1 MPFEV
6 TTAVRKMLAMTARKK
21 VVQGATSSGKTY
33 GIIPILYDQAV
44 ATPNLKIT
52 IVAETIPSLKQG
64 ALDIF
69 KNFMY
74 DEGRWDDSC
83 WNATELEYTR
93 ANRSRIQFKSFDTE
107 GKAKAAGKR
116 DILFINE
123 ANHVSFPIADALM
136 IRSKNTWLDFNADSS
151 FWAHTETLNEPNS
164 EFLKLTYLD
173 NEALPSETLEDLMI
187 KKAKGEAEERS
198 GYKGYWWNWW
208 QVYGLGEI
216 GNLQGVVFS
225 NWTQVDYLP
234 EHANLI
240 GYGMDFGYSND
251 PTTLVGIYEADG
263 KTYLDELL
271 YRKGMSNADIG
282 NYMKQL
288 EIPRSSMIYADSA
301 DPKSI
306 AELRTYGFSVMPA
319 QKGKDS
325 IAYGIQLMQDEYFH
339 VTKRSTNMI
348 NELRQYTW
356 LVDKEGKTTNAPIDA
371 FNHCIDGVR
380 YFYQSRRKNTG
391 QYMIR

>member
-1 MPFEV
+1 MLKK
-6 TTAVRKMLAMTARKK
+6 TTAQSKIAALRKRVR
-21 VVQGATSSGKTY
+21 VVQGGSSSSKTFS
-33 GIIPILYDQAV
+33 IIPLLIHYAKSNPNKEISIVSESIPHLRRGAIRDFVKIMEWVGIMDYNLWNKSTLTYNFPNGSFIEFFSGDQ
-44 ATPNLKIT
+44 PDKMR
-52 IVAETIPSLKQG
+52 G
-64 ALDIF
+64 A
-69 KNFMY
+69 
-74 DEGRWDDSC
+74 R
-83 WNATELEYTR
+83 
-93 ANRSRIQFKSFDTE
+93 
-107 GKAKAAGKR
+107 R
-116 DILFINE
+116 DVLFVNE
-123 ANHVSFPIADALM
+123 ANNLSWETYYQLA
-136 IRSKNTWLDFNADSS
+136 IRTREFIYIDYNPSHE
-151 FWAHTETLNEPNS
+151 FWAHTELINKPDVDYII
-164 EFLKLTYLD
+164 LTYRD
-173 NEALPSETLEDLMI
+173 NEALEQSIINEFI
-187 KKAKGEAEERS
+187 KAQEKAKTSE
-198 GYKGYWWNWW
+198 YWANWVK
-208 QVYGLGEI
+208 VYVEGQLGR
-216 GNLQGVVFS
+216 LQGVVFS
-225 NWTQVDYLP
+225 NWTPVDYLP

-271 YRKGMSNADIG
+271 YRKGMSNSDIG

-348 NELRQYTW
+348 NEFRQYTW

-371 FNHCIDGVR
+371 FNHCVDSIR
-380 YFYQSRRKNTG
+380 YFYQSRRKNSG

>member
-1 MPFEV
+1 V
-6 TTAVRKMLAMTARKK
+6 LKRTTAQSKIAALRKRIR
-21 VVQGATSSGKTY
+21 VVQGGTSSSKTFS
-33 GIIPILYDQAV
+33 IIPLLIHYAKQHAKKEISIVSESIPHLRRGAIRDFVKIMEYVGIMDYNQWNKSTLTYHFENGSFIEFFSGDQ
-44 ATPNLKIT
+44 PDKMR
-52 IVAETIPSLKQG
+52 G
-64 ALDIF
+64 A
-69 KNFMY
+69 
-74 DEGRWDDSC
+74 R
-83 WNATELEYTR
+83 
-93 ANRSRIQFKSFDTE
+93 
-107 GKAKAAGKR
+107 R
-116 DILFINE
+116 DVLFVNE
-123 ANHVSFPIADALM
+123 ANNITWETYYQLA
-136 IRSKNTWLDFNADSS
+136 IRTREFVYIDYNPTNE
-151 FWAHTETLNEPNS
+151 FWAHTELVGRNDVD
-164 EFLKLTYLD
+164 FVILTYRD
-173 NEALPSETLEDLMI
+173 NEALEQSIINEFI
-187 KKAKGEAEERS
+187 KAQEKAKTSE
-198 GYKGYWWNWW
+198 YWANWVKVYVEG
-208 QVYGLGEI
+208 QVGS
-216 GNLQGVVFS
+216 LQGVVFS

-234 EHANLI
+234 EHAKLL

-271 YRKGMSNADIG
+271 YRKGMSNGDIG

-319 QKGKDS
+319 VKGKDS

-371 FNHCIDGVR
+371 WNHCVDSVR

-391 QYMIR
+391 QYRIA

>member
-1 MPFEV
+1 MSFV
-6 TTAVRKMLAMTARKK
+6 YTTAIRKLRKLNK
-21 VVQGATSSGKTY
+21 RIRVVPGGTSAGKTY
-33 GIIPILYDQAV
+33 GILPILIDRAIKTAGLEISV
-44 ATPNLKIT
+44 
-52 IVAETIPSLKQG
+52 VSETIPHLRRG
-64 ALDIF
+64 AIKDF
-69 KNFMY
+69 KKIMQST
-74 DEGRWDDSC
+74 GRWMREH
-83 WNATELEYTR
+83 WNETHLTYTFS
-93 ANRSRIQFKSFDTE
+93 NGSFIEFFSAEQEDKVRGPRRTH
-107 GKAKAAGKR
+107 
-116 DILFINE
+116 LYVNE
-123 ANHVSFPIADALM
+123 CNNITFETYHQLA
-136 IRSKNTWLDFNADSS
+136 IRTSVEIWLDFNPTHE
-151 FWAHTETLNEPNS
+151 FWVHTE
-164 EFLKLTYLD
+164 LKGESDCDWMVLTYKD
-173 NEALPSETLEDLMI
+173 NEGLPESIVTEIE
-187 KKAKGEAEERS
+187 KAKEKAKTS
-198 GYKGYWWNWW
+198 DYWQNWWN
-208 QVYGLGEI
+208 VYGLGQL
-216 GNLQGVVFS
+216 GMLQGVVFS

-271 YRKGMSNADIG
+271 YRKGMSNSDIG

-348 NELRQYTW
+348 NEFRQYTW

-371 FNHCIDGVR
+371 FNHCVDSIR
-380 YFYQSRRKNTG
+380 YFYQSRRKNSG